1 MPTTRSCSI
10 LFVSVLLALPALADQ
25 DTQATGEQ
33 GTPTPEQLLRRAE
46 QTIAK
51 VKDYRGLMIKKERFE
66 EGVETAVMEFKFQ
79 KPFKVYVKYR
89 KPHQGREAIYI
100 PGWNDNEVKVH
111 KGSFPDLTV
120 NLDPFGGT
128 AMDGN
133 HHPVTH
139 FGLESTIR
147 ISANNLRKA
156 IKRGEGEFKVT
167 DGGMMHGK
175 KVWKIAATFPRG
187 GYHTTAKEDETL
199 WDISKRTGQDMF
211 LIMYTNK
218 EFDDPDDPDEDDKVF
233 IPRYYGGRAEFI
245 LDKETGLPVK
255 VSTWDWNGRLY
266 ESYEYPELV
275 LNPGLTP
282 KDFDPDNPAYD
293 F

>member
-1 MPTTRSCSI
+1 MHDSYLYP
-10 LFVSVLLALPALADQ
+10 LMAALLLVSFPARADQ
-25 DTQATGEQ
+25 GTQPSQEQ
-33 GTPTPEQLLRRAE
+33 EHPTPEALLHKAE
-46 QTIAK
+46 KSIAK
-51 VKDYRGLMIKKERFE
+51 IKDYKGLMIKHERFE
-66 EGVETAVMEFKFQ
+66 DGIEKSVMEFKFQ
-79 KPFKVYVKYR
+79 RPFKVYVKYR
-89 KPHQGREAIYI
+89 TPHEGREAIYVR
-100 PGWNDNEVKVH
+100 GWNDGEVRVH

-139 FGLESTIR
+139 FGIENTIK

-175 KVWKIAATFPRG
+175 QVWKIEASFPKG
-187 GYHTTAKEDETL
+187 GYYTTAREDETL
-199 WDISKRTGQDMF
+199 WNISRRTGQDAF
-211 LIMYTNK
+211 LIMYTNE
-218 EFDDPDDPDEDDKVF
+218 EFDDLDDPDEDDKVF

-245 LDKETGLPVK
+245 LDKENGLPVK

-266 ESYEYPELV
+266 ESYEYPSLV
-275 LNPGLTP
+275 LNPGLVA